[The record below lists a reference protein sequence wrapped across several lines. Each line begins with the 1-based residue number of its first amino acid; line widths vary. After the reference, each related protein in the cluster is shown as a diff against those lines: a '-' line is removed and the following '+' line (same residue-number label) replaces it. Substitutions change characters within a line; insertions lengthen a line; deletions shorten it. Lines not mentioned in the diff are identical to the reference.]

1 MKRSRKLKIKVIKK
15 NHTKKKESV
24 RRKQKRFMIRMI
36 LEVEMVC

>member
-1 MKRSRKLKIKVIKK
+1 MKRSRKLKIKVIKRIIQK
-15 NHTKKKESV
+15 REESV